1 MEEQLHV
8 DEAGEG
14 CIKSSMKFS
23 SSSRSG
29 VGKLTPSMKAF
40 VESEYAGWKPSGWFQ
55 TPVLGKGVG
64 SMLGIIVGGSKAI
77 ARCRRR

>member
-1 MEEQLHV
+1 
-8 DEAGEG
+8 
-14 CIKSSMKFS
+14 MKAS

-29 VGKLTPSMKAF
+29 GGKFTSSIKAF
-40 VESEYAGWKPSGWFQ
+40 VDSEYAGWRPSGWFQ

-77 ARCRRR
+77 ARCRRRYA